1 MIVTNKQYHKFITLQ
16 KEMNLLFEEIKRNKA
31 KQLTTIAEVVNVASL
46 MTDLPVDDLMS
57 KNKTMEI
64 VRVRSIIMY
73 FCYVDLD
80 YTYREL
86 GDFFG
91 KTHATIL
98 YAVNKFKE
106 DLKLYPEVAEMY
118 KHFKAEIL

>member
-73 FCYVDLD
+73 FCYNV
-80 YTYREL
+80 
-86 GDFFG
+86 
-91 KTHATIL
+91 
-98 YAVNKFKE
+98 
-106 DLKLYPEVAEMY
+106 
-118 KHFKAEIL
+118 